1 MPDIKSYKSTIDS
14 LRTPIFWN
22 IICKYIIK
30 YIFSLSQIQI
40 KNFQTEINLHIRIT
54 RKSRTQKFSY
64 IKKKESR
71 LNAAITINRGKKW
84 RFSPSIKKGGLTVRS
99 VIQIYFPDHVRDGIE
114 THSRNECKQ
123 RDWVLR
129 NRSSFTAQNLHQ
141 IPSDSA
147 IERGRLDGNVYTAE
161 DEGSLARSVYLS
173 PIDLIRE
180 RSRYQLSARSARD

>member
-1 MPDIKSYKSTIDS
+1 MN
-14 LRTPIFWN
+14 LR
-22 IICKYIIK
+22 
-30 YIFSLSQIQI
+30 
-40 KNFQTEINLHIRIT
+40 IRIT
-54 RKSRTQKFSY
+54 RKSRTPKFCY
-64 IKKKESR
+64 IERKSR
-71 LNAAITINRGKKW
+71 LNAAITINRGKKR
-84 RFSPSIKKGGLTVRS
+84 RFSSSIKKGGLTVRS

-147 IERGRLDGNVYTAE
+147 IERGRLDGNVYTVE

-173 PIDLIRE
+173 PIDLIRQ